1 MNILYFLFFMNKI
14 NYIKHTELH
23 YKNSKFGKN
32 NANLDFKDNETSV
45 SFKYYKKILEE
56 RKEKERQ
63 NRHKEI
69 LY

>member
-1 MNILYFLFFMNKI
+1 MLPINRKYETIL
-14 NYIKHTELH
+14 
-23 YKNSKFGKN
+23 SKT
-32 NANLDFKDNETSV
+32 NANLDFKESNTSV

-56 RKEKERQ
+56 RKERERQ

>member
-1 MNILYFLFFMNKI
+1 MNILYFLFIINKI
-14 NYIKHTELH
+14 NYLKHAEIK

-56 RKEKERQ
+56 RKERK
-63 NRHKEI
+63 RHKEL